1 MEVEEF
7 DEILDELSKYLS
19 SVQKKQIDRNEV
31 FEALF
36 MLLAD
41 DKNLEWEVDLW
52 NLDATYNELQT
63 LLLNFDFETLKKI
76 VITDDEIIPEE
87 YIFKRK
93 VRIKEKGQIWVI
105 HKNDVDPIPS
115 NPHAHN
121 LNSNIKLDL
130 GNGDCFIKKKWVYN
144 IGKKQ
149 LLSIREK
156 AEKVFEGSL
165 PKLKL

>member
-41 DKNLEWEVDLW
+41 DKNLEWEGDLW

-87 YIFKRK
+87 YIF
-93 VRIKEKGQIWVI
+93 
-105 HKNDVDPIPS
+105 
-115 NPHAHN
+115 
-121 LNSNIKLDL
+121 
-130 GNGDCFIKKKWVYN
+130 
-144 IGKKQ
+144 
-149 LLSIREK
+149 
-156 AEKVFEGSL
+156 
-165 PKLKL
+165 